1 MQSTIAPALPKVIM
15 PPFENVLDLIGNT
28 PVVDV
33 SVLSPN
39 PRVRLMAKLE
49 GQNPFGSVKDRIAK
63 NMIETAIKE
72 GVLSPGQRLME
83 PSSGNTGIAL
93 AAIAAVKGNP
103 ITILMPESVSIERR
117 QMLSVFGAE
126 IILTPGEEGSN
137 GAVRRAEQLAKEHP
151 EYCFLHQYQNDANPR
166 AHYEGTGPEIWRDV
180 PEVTHFVA
188 GLGTSGTLMGV
199 GRYLKEQNP
208 DVKIVA
214 VEPPLGERVEG
225 LRNLDEG
232 YIPPI
237 FENWHGIDV
246 LDRKRVVRP
255 RESIEMT
262 RRLVRECGIFAG
274 ISSGASLAGAVKVA
288 SEIEEGTIVFI
299 VCDGGWKY
307 LSTGAYTDDLDAAEA
322 AAEKI
327 IYF

>member
-1 MQSTIAPALPKVIM
+1 M
-15 PPFENVLDLIGNT
+15 PENV
-28 PVVDV
+28 
-33 SVLSPN
+33 SV
-39 PRVRLMAKLE
+39 
-49 GQNPFGSVKDRIAK
+49 
-63 NMIETAIKE
+63 
-72 GVLSPGQRLME
+72 
-83 PSSGNTGIAL
+83 
-93 AAIAAVKGNP
+93 
-103 ITILMPESVSIERR
+103 ERR
-117 QMLSVFGAE
+117 QMLEVFGAE

-137 GAVRRAEQLAKEHP
+137 GAVRRAEELAKKHP

-199 GRYLKEQNP
+199 GRYLKEKNT

-255 RESIEMT
+255 RESLEMT
-262 RRLVRECGIFAG
+262 RRLVRECGVFAG
-274 ISSGASLAGAVKVA
+274 ISSGASLAGAIKVA
-288 SEIEEGTIVFI
+288 GEIDEGTIVFI